1 MDLIEVSD
9 NQNRHPWELSRTACV
24 LKQLRKL
31 GIHGNVL
38 DIGCG
43 DGYFDRRLLEEC
55 PGVTVYGMDIY
66 LKDEIHEGN
75 FHAVSSPEHLPDMKF
90 DFILMMDVL
99 EHIENDRTYLREIAR
114 KYLTADRVAKNG
126 DEAGGGGY
134 IIITVPA
141 FNSLYS
147 LHDKELRHFRRYNHR
162 ELGAVIADC
171 GLTEKRWT
179 YFYFSLILGRLL
191 TKNKTENLSQWQKP
205 ETDFITK
212 FVVWVLNTDFS
223 VCNALSHVAVHLP
236 GLSLLS
242 VCKIKKL

>member
-43 DGYFDRRLLEEC
+43 DSYFDRRLLEEC

-126 DEAGGGGY
+126 DEAGGGISSSPFRHSTPFIRCTTKNSG
-134 IIITVPA
+134 IFAATTTGNLGQSSLTAALQKRDGHIFISHSFWEGFSRKTRPRISA
-141 FNSLYS
+141 SGKSPRRTLLLNSLCGYS
-147 LHDKELRHFRRYNHR
+147 IQIFPYATRCHMSPC
-162 ELGAVIADC
+162 ICQDC
-171 GLTEKRWT
+171 RC
-179 YFYFSLILGRLL
+179 YR
-191 TKNKTENLSQWQKP
+191 
-205 ETDFITK
+205 
-212 FVVWVLNTDFS
+212 
-223 VCNALSHVAVHLP
+223 CAR
-236 GLSLLS
+236 
-242 VCKIKKL
+242 